1 MKILY
6 AEDEE
11 ELSNAVTVLLK
22 RNGYSVDCVYDGKN
36 ALDYAL
42 NLSYDLIILDL
53 MMPLVDGLT
62 VLKNIRQNQITTPI
76 LILTAKSQTDDVVT
90 GLDLGADDYLT
101 KPFNIRILLARIRAL
116 TRRDSRNKS
125 DNLTFGDLSLDR
137 QKSRISV
144 NGKEATLVNKELQI
158 LEMLMLNTDKI
169 VSTESLL
176 NSAWSSDD
184 YSTEENLY
192 VFMSYLRKKMKQLN
206 SKVEIKGYRNQGYGL
221 ILKE

>member
-101 KPFNIRILLARIRAL
+101 KPFNIKILLARIRAL

>member
-62 VLKNIRQNQITTPI
+62 VLKHIRQNQITTPI

-101 KPFNIRILLARIRAL
+101 KPFNIKILLARIRAL